1 MNGKGDCLRNTAGN
15 RTEQNGGIPPRAGQ
29 KAAEYRRERDK
40 GGGIPQGTG
49 LNRNSGI
56 PQGTGL
62 NRNSGI
68 PQGAGLNRTAEYRRE
83 QDIERKQMADKEQ
96 NSKNGHTYRATW
108 KDYSE
113 PTIYLLTMNTEDRQ
127 PLLGELVGEKIALS
141 AYGEVVSEEIKR
153 IPTYKDASAIQ
164 IYRYVVMPNHI
175 HILLRVHEQLPHPLG
190 YYISWF
196 KLQCMERCSD
206 IDGIPSKDHGEEE
219 NLRNT
224 AGDRTENGAAEY
236 RREQNKP
243 EKRPIFGK
251 EYHDRILMHKGQLAH
266 MARYIQDNPRR
277 LAMKRANP
285 DLFRIRQNIRFG
297 RTPCVALGNRFL
309 AEYPQREVLQCSRR
323 LTQAEIDTKR
333 EECLKEAANGTV
345 YVSGAISEGEKQ
357 ICRALR
363 EAGYPLIILLT
374 EGFPEPD
381 SPHYKFFK
389 PQGVYF
395 EACAEGKLLLIQPDK
410 EVLERPDIEEAVTA
424 KVGNIPHESQRYRFV
439 AMNSIAEEIAR
450 E

>member
-1 MNGKGDCLRNTAGN
+1 
-15 RTEQNGGIPPRAGQ
+15 
-29 KAAEYRRERDK
+29 
-40 GGGIPQGTG
+40 
-49 LNRNSGI
+49 
-56 PQGTGL
+56 
-62 NRNSGI
+62 
-68 PQGAGLNRTAEYRRE
+68 
-83 QDIERKQMADKEQ
+83 MADKEQ

-141 AYGEVVSEEIKR
+141 AYGKVVSEEIKR

-175 HILLRVHEQLPHPLG
+175 HILLRVHKQLPHPLG

-196 KLQCMERCSD
+196 KLQCMERCSA
-206 IDGIPSKDHGEEE
+206 IDGIPSETGHGGRPCGIPQE
-219 NLRNT
+219 T
-224 AGDRTENGAAEY
+224 GHSAGDRTENGGIPQETGHTTGN
-236 RREQNKP
+236 ETQ
-243 EKRPIFGK
+243 KRPIFGK

-297 RTPCVALGNRFL
+297 RTPCVALGNIFL
-309 AEYPQREVLQCSRR
+309 AEYPQRAVLQCSRR
-323 LTQAEIDTKR
+323 LTQEEIDTKR
-333 EECLKEAANGTV
+333 EECLREAANGTV
-345 YVSGAISEGEKQ
+345 YISGAISEGEKQ
-357 ICRALR
+357 ICRSLR

-374 EGFPEPD
+374 EGFPEPE

-395 EACAEGKLLLIQPDK
+395 EACAAGKLLLIQPDK
-410 EVLERPDIEEAVTA
+410 EVLEREDIKEQVTA
-424 KVGNIPHESQRYRFV
+424 KVGDIPHETKRYRFV
-439 AMNSIAEEIAR
+439 AMNAIAEEISK

>member
-1 MNGKGDCLRNTAGN
+1 M
-15 RTEQNGGIPPRAGQ
+15 
-29 KAAEYRRERDK
+29 AE
-40 GGGIPQGTG
+40 
-49 LNRNSGI
+49 
-56 PQGTGL
+56 
-62 NRNSGI
+62 
-68 PQGAGLNRTAEYRRE
+68 
-83 QDIERKQMADKEQ
+83 KEQ
-96 NSKNGHTYRATW
+96 NNKNGHTYRATW

-127 PLLGELVGEKIALS
+127 PLLGELVGEKIVLS
-141 AYGEVVSEEIKR
+141 AYGKVVSEEIKR

-175 HILLRVHEQLPHPLG
+175 HVLLRVHKKLPHPLG

-196 KLQCMERCSD
+196 KLQCMERCSA
-206 IDGIPSKDHGEEE
+206 IDGIPSEDGG
-219 NLRNT
+219 NT
-224 AGDRTENGAAEY
+224 RLN
-236 RREQNKP
+236 RP
-243 EKRPIFGK
+243 PKRPIFGK

-309 AEYPQREVLQCSRR
+309 AEYPLREVLQCSRR
-323 LTQAEIDTKR
+323 LTQAEIDAKR

-345 YVSGAISEGEKQ
+345 YISGAISEGEKQ
-357 ICRALR
+357 ISRALR

-381 SPHYKFFK
+381 SPHYQFFK

-395 EACAEGKLLLIQPDK
+395 EACAAGKLLLVQPDK
-410 EVLERPDIEEAVTA
+410 EVLELPDIEERVTA
-424 KVGNIPHESQRYRFV
+424 KVGNLPHESQRYRFV
-439 AMNSIAEEIAR
+439 AMNAIAEEIAQ

>member
-1 MNGKGDCLRNTAGN
+1 M
-15 RTEQNGGIPPRAGQ
+15 E
-29 KAAEYRRERDK
+29 
-40 GGGIPQGTG
+40 
-49 LNRNSGI
+49 
-56 PQGTGL
+56 
-62 NRNSGI
+62 
-68 PQGAGLNRTAEYRRE
+68 
-83 QDIERKQMADKEQ
+83 DKEQ

-141 AYGEVVSEEIKR
+141 AYGKVVSEEIKR
-153 IPTYKDASAIQ
+153 IPTYKYASAIQ

-190 YYISWF
+190 YYVSWF
-196 KLQCMERCSD
+196 KLQCMERCSA
-206 IDGIPSKDHGEEE
+206 IDGIPAETGHGGRPCGIPQETGHTTGNE
-219 NLRNT
+219 T
-224 AGDRTENGAAEY
+224 
-236 RREQNKP
+236 Q
-243 EKRPIFGK
+243 KRPIFGK

-297 RTPCVALGNRFL
+297 RTPCVALGNIFL
-309 AEYPQREVLQCSRR
+309 AEYPQRAVLQCSRR

-333 EECLKEAANGTV
+333 EECLREAANGTV
-345 YVSGAISEGEKQ
+345 YISGAISEGEKQ
-357 ICRALR
+357 ICRSLR

-410 EVLERPDIEEAVTA
+410 EVLERPDIEEVVTA

-439 AMNSIAEEIAR
+439 AMNAIAEEIAR
-450 E
+450 D

>member
-1 MNGKGDCLRNTAGN
+1 MPAEYRREQNKKRRKGRNLRNTAGSRTEQKRRN
-15 RTEQNGGIPPRAGQ
+15 TAGSRTEQNGGIPARTGQ
-29 KAAEYRRERDK
+29 KEKRMAE
-40 GGGIPQGTG
+40 
-49 LNRNSGI
+49 
-56 PQGTGL
+56 
-62 NRNSGI
+62 
-68 PQGAGLNRTAEYRRE
+68 
-83 QDIERKQMADKEQ
+83 KEQ
-96 NSKNGHTYRATW
+96 NNKNGHTYRATW

-127 PLLGELVGEKIALS
+127 PLLGELVGEKIVLS
-141 AYGEVVSEEIKR
+141 TYGEVVSEEIKR

-175 HILLRVHEQLPHPLG
+175 HVLLRVHKKLPHPLG

-196 KLQCMERCSD
+196 KLQCMERCSA
-206 IDGIPSKDHGEEE
+206 IDGIPSEDGG
-219 NLRNT
+219 NT
-224 AGDRTENGAAEY
+224 RLN
-236 RREQNKP
+236 RIP
-243 EKRPIFGK
+243 KRPIFGK

-323 LTQAEIDTKR
+323 LTQTEIDAKR

-357 ICRALR
+357 ISRALR

-381 SPHYKFFK
+381 SPHYQFFK

-395 EACAEGKLLLIQPDK
+395 EACAAGKLLLVQPDK
-410 EVLERPDIEEAVTA
+410 EVLELPDIEEKVTA
-424 KVGNIPHESQRYRFV
+424 KVGNLPHESQRYRFV
-439 AMNSIAEEIAR
+439 AMNAIAEEIAQ

>member
-1 MNGKGDCLRNTAGN
+1 MGRVIAC
-15 RTEQNGGIPPRAGQ
+15 
-29 KAAEYRRERDK
+29 
-40 GGGIPQGTG
+40 
-49 LNRNSGI
+49 
-56 PQGTGL
+56 
-62 NRNSGI
+62 GI
-68 PQGAGLNRTAEYRRE
+68 PQGAELNRNGRIPQGAGQKEKRMAE
-83 QDIERKQMADKEQ
+83 KEQ
-96 NSKNGHTYRATW
+96 NNKNGHTYRATW

-127 PLLGELVGEKIALS
+127 PLLGELVGEKIVLS

-175 HILLRVHEQLPHPLG
+175 HVLLRVHKKLPHPLG

-196 KLQCMERCSD
+196 KLQCMERCSA
-206 IDGIPSKDHGEEE
+206 IDGIPSEDGG
-219 NLRNT
+219 NT
-224 AGDRTENGAAEY
+224 RLN
-236 RREQNKP
+236 RP
-243 EKRPIFGK
+243 PKRPIFGK

-297 RTPCVALGNRFL
+297 RTPCVAMGNIFL

-323 LTQAEIDTKR
+323 LTQAEIDAKR

-357 ICRALR
+357 ISRALR

-381 SPHYKFFK
+381 SPHYQFFK

-395 EACAEGKLLLIQPDK
+395 EACAAGKLLLVQPDK
-410 EVLERPDIEEAVTA
+410 EVLELPDIEEKVTA

-439 AMNSIAEEIAR
+439 AMNAIAEEIAQ

>member
-1 MNGKGDCLRNTAGN
+1 MAQVAQVRGLNGKGNCLRNTAGS
-15 RTEQNGGIPPRAGQ
+15 RTEQNAGIPARAGHEESEEEKTQ
-29 KAAEYRRERDK
+29 RKTA
-40 GGGIPQGTG
+40 G
-49 LNRNSGI
+49 NR
-56 PQGTGL
+56 TE
-62 NRNSGI
+62 
-68 PQGAGLNRTAEYRRE
+68 TAEYRRM
-83 QDIERKQMADKEQ
+83 QDRTAGIPARTGQKEKRMAEKEQ
-96 NSKNGHTYRATW
+96 NNKNGHTYRATW

-127 PLLGELVGEKIALS
+127 PLLGELVGEKIVLS
-141 AYGEVVSEEIKR
+141 AYGKVVSEEIKR

-175 HILLRVHEQLPHPLG
+175 HVLLRVHKKLPHPLG

-196 KLQCMERCSD
+196 KLQCMERAA
-206 IDGIPSKDHGEEE
+206 GIPAGTGHEESGEGDT
-219 NLRNT
+219 LRNT
-224 AGDRTENGAAEY
+224 AGDRTENGAAGTSL
-236 RREQNKP
+236 RNTAGNRP
-243 EKRPIFGK
+243 PKRPIFGK

-297 RTPCVALGNRFL
+297 RTPCVALGNIFL

-323 LTQAEIDTKR
+323 LTQAEIDAKR

-357 ICRALR
+357 ISRALR

-381 SPHYKFFK
+381 SPHYQFFK

-395 EACAEGKLLLIQPDK
+395 EACAAGKLLLIQPDK
-410 EVLERPDIEEAVTA
+410 EVLELPDIEEKVTA

-439 AMNSIAEEIAR
+439 AMNAIAEEIAR
-450 E
+450 D

>member
-1 MNGKGDCLRNTAGN
+1 M
-15 RTEQNGGIPPRAGQ
+15 E
-29 KAAEYRRERDK
+29 
-40 GGGIPQGTG
+40 
-49 LNRNSGI
+49 
-56 PQGTGL
+56 
-62 NRNSGI
+62 
-68 PQGAGLNRTAEYRRE
+68 
-83 QDIERKQMADKEQ
+83 DKEQ

-127 PLLGELVGEKIALS
+127 PLLGELVGEKIVLS

-175 HILLRVHEQLPHPLG
+175 HILLRVHKQLPHPLG

-206 IDGIPSKDHGEEE
+206 IDGIPSETRDGGIPPETGHS
-219 NLRNT
+219 
-224 AGDRTENGAAEY
+224 AGDRTENGGIPPKT
-236 RREQNKP
+236 EQNT
-243 EKRPIFGK
+243 ENGTQKRPRFGK

-297 RTPCVALGNRFL
+297 RTPCVALGNIFL
-309 AEYPQREVLQCSRR
+309 AEYPLREVLQCSRR

-333 EECLKEAANGTV
+333 EECLKEAINGTV

-357 ICRALR
+357 ICKALR
-363 EAGYPLIILLT
+363 EAGFPLIILLT

-410 EVLERPDIEEAVTA
+410 EVLDRPDIEEAVTA

-450 E
+450 D

>member
-1 MNGKGDCLRNTAGN
+1 M
-15 RTEQNGGIPPRAGQ
+15 
-29 KAAEYRRERDK
+29 AE
-40 GGGIPQGTG
+40 
-49 LNRNSGI
+49 
-56 PQGTGL
+56 
-62 NRNSGI
+62 
-68 PQGAGLNRTAEYRRE
+68 
-83 QDIERKQMADKEQ
+83 KEQ
-96 NSKNGHTYRATW
+96 NNKNGHTYRATW

-127 PLLGELVGEKIALS
+127 PLLGELVGEKIVLS
-141 AYGEVVSEEIKR
+141 AYGKVVSEEIKR

-164 IYRYVVMPNHI
+164 IYRHVVMPNHI
-175 HILLRVHEQLPHPLG
+175 HVLLRVHKRLPHPLG

-196 KLQCMERCSD
+196 KLQCMERCSA
-206 IDGIPSKDHGEEE
+206 IDGIPSEDGG
-219 NLRNT
+219 NT
-224 AGDRTENGAAEY
+224 RLN
-236 RREQNKP
+236 RIP
-243 EKRPIFGK
+243 KRPIFGK
-251 EYHDRILMHKGQLAH
+251 EYHDRILMHKGQLAY

-323 LTQAEIDTKR
+323 LTQTEIDAKR

-381 SPHYKFFK
+381 SPHYQFFK

-395 EACAEGKLLLIQPDK
+395 EACAAGKLLLVQPDK
-410 EVLERPDIEEAVTA
+410 EVLEFQDIEEKVTA
-424 KVGNIPHESQRYRFV
+424 KVGNLPHESQRYRFV
-439 AMNSIAEEIAR
+439 AMNAIAEEIAQ

>member
-1 MNGKGDCLRNTAGN
+1 MGRVIACGIPQGTGHEESEEEKTQRNTAGN
-15 RTEQNGGIPPRAGQ
+15 RTETP
-29 KAAEYRRERDK
+29 
-40 GGGIPQGTG
+40 
-49 LNRNSGI
+49 
-56 PQGTGL
+56 
-62 NRNSGI
+62 
-68 PQGAGLNRTAEYRRE
+68 EYRRE
-83 QDIERKQMADKEQ
+83 QDKEKEKRMAEKEQ
-96 NSKNGHTYRATW
+96 NNKNGHTYRATW

-141 AYGEVVSEEIKR
+141 AYGKVVSEEIKR

-175 HILLRVHEQLPHPLG
+175 HILLRVHKQLPHPLG

-206 IDGIPSKDHGEEE
+206 IDGIPSETRDGGIPPETEQNTE
-219 NLRNT
+219 NRTVSGGIPPKTGHTTGNRTESGGIPPKTGHT
-224 AGDRTENGAAEY
+224 AGNDP
-236 RREQNKP
+236 Q
-243 EKRPIFGK
+243 KRPIFGK

-277 LAMKRANP
+277 LAMKHANP

-297 RTPCVALGNRFL
+297 RTPCVALGNIFL
-309 AEYPQREVLQCSRR
+309 AEYPQRAVLQCSRR
-323 LTQAEIDTKR
+323 LTQEEIDTKR
-333 EECLKEAANGTV
+333 EECLREAAKGTV

-357 ICRALR
+357 ICRSLR
-363 EAGYPLIILLT
+363 EAGFPLIILLT

-410 EVLERPDIEEAVTA
+410 EVLERPDIEEKVTA

-439 AMNSIAEEIAR
+439 AMNAIAEEIAR
-450 E
+450 D

>member
-1 MNGKGDCLRNTAGN
+1 M
-15 RTEQNGGIPPRAGQ
+15 
-29 KAAEYRRERDK
+29 AE
-40 GGGIPQGTG
+40 
-49 LNRNSGI
+49 
-56 PQGTGL
+56 
-62 NRNSGI
+62 
-68 PQGAGLNRTAEYRRE
+68 
-83 QDIERKQMADKEQ
+83 KEQ
-96 NSKNGHTYRATW
+96 NNKNGHTYRATW

-127 PLLGELVGEKIALS
+127 PLLGELVGEKIVLS
-141 AYGEVVSEEIKR
+141 TYGEVVSEEIKR
-153 IPTYKDASAIQ
+153 IPTYKDASSIQ

-175 HILLRVHEQLPHPLG
+175 HILLRVHKQLPHPLG

-196 KLQCMERCSD
+196 KLQCMERCSAT
-206 IDGIPSKDHGEEE
+206 DGIPSVD
-219 NLRNT
+219 T
-224 AGDRTENGAAEY
+224 
-236 RREQNKP
+236 Q
-243 EKRPIFGK
+243 KRPIFGK

-309 AEYPQREVLQCSRR
+309 AEYPLREVLQCSRR
-323 LTQAEIDTKR
+323 LTQAEIDAKR

-357 ICRALR
+357 ICKALR

-374 EGFPEPD
+374 EGFPEPE
-381 SPHYKFFK
+381 SQHFKFFK

-410 EVLERPDIEEAVTA
+410 EVLERQDIEEKVTA

-439 AMNSIAEEIAR
+439 AMNAIAEEIAASSNHTVQVR
-450 E
+450 TDPTL

>member
-1 MNGKGDCLRNTAGN
+1 MAQVAQVRGLNGKGNCLRNTAGS
-15 RTEQNGGIPPRAGQ
+15 RTEQNAGIPARAGHEESEEEKTQ
-29 KAAEYRRERDK
+29 RKTA
-40 GGGIPQGTG
+40 G
-49 LNRNSGI
+49 NR
-56 PQGTGL
+56 TE
-62 NRNSGI
+62 
-68 PQGAGLNRTAEYRRE
+68 TAEYRRE
-83 QDIERKQMADKEQ
+83 QDKEKEKRMAEKEQ
-96 NSKNGHTYRATW
+96 NNKNGHTYRATW

-127 PLLGELVGEKIALS
+127 PLLGELVGEKIVLS
-141 AYGEVVSEEIKR
+141 TYGEVVSEEIKR

-175 HILLRVHEQLPHPLG
+175 HVLLRVHKRLPHPLG

-196 KLQCMERCSD
+196 KLQCMERCSA
-206 IDGIPSKDHGEEE
+206 IDGIPSEDGG
-219 NLRNT
+219 NT
-224 AGDRTENGAAEY
+224 RLN
-236 RREQNKP
+236 RIP
-243 EKRPIFGK
+243 KRPIFGK

-277 LAMKRANP
+277 LAMRRANP

-357 ICRALR
+357 ISRALR

-381 SPHYKFFK
+381 SPHYQFFK

-395 EACAEGKLLLIQPDK
+395 EACAEGKLLLVQPDK
-410 EVLERPDIEEAVTA
+410 EVLELPDIEEKVTA

-439 AMNSIAEEIAR
+439 AMNAIAEEIAQ

>member
-1 MNGKGDCLRNTAGN
+1 
-15 RTEQNGGIPPRAGQ
+15 
-29 KAAEYRRERDK
+29 
-40 GGGIPQGTG
+40 
-49 LNRNSGI
+49 
-56 PQGTGL
+56 
-62 NRNSGI
+62 
-68 PQGAGLNRTAEYRRE
+68 
-83 QDIERKQMADKEQ
+83 MADKER

-127 PLLGELVGEKIALS
+127 PLLGELVGEKIVLS
-141 AYGEVVSEEIKR
+141 TYGEVVSEEIKR

-164 IYRYVVMPNHI
+164 IYQYVVMPNHI
-175 HILLRVHEQLPHPLG
+175 HILLRVHKQLPHPLG

-196 KLQCMERCSD
+196 KLQCMERAA
-206 IDGIPSKDHGEEE
+206 GIPAGTGQGESGEGDT
-219 NLRNT
+219 LRNT
-224 AGDRTENGAAEY
+224 AGNRT
-236 RREQNKP
+236 Q
-243 EKRPIFGK
+243 KRPIFGK

-285 DLFRIRQNIRFG
+285 DLFRIMQNIRFG

-309 AEYPQREVLQCSRR
+309 AEYPLREVLQCSRR

-410 EVLERPDIEEAVTA
+410 EVLERPDIEEKVTA

-439 AMNSIAEEIAR
+439 AMNAIAEEIAR

>member
-1 MNGKGDCLRNTAGN
+1 MGRVIAC
-15 RTEQNGGIPPRAGQ
+15 
-29 KAAEYRRERDK
+29 
-40 GGGIPQGTG
+40 
-49 LNRNSGI
+49 
-56 PQGTGL
+56 
-62 NRNSGI
+62 GI
-68 PQGAGLNRTAEYRRE
+68 PQGAELNRTPEYRRE
-83 QDIERKQMADKEQ
+83 QDKEKEKRMAEKEQ
-96 NSKNGHTYRATW
+96 NNKNGHTYRATW

-127 PLLGELVGEKIALS
+127 PLLGELVGEKIVLS
-141 AYGEVVSEEIKR
+141 AYGKVVSEEIKR

-175 HILLRVHEQLPHPLG
+175 HVLLRVHKKLPHPLG

-196 KLQCMERCSD
+196 KLQCMERCSA
-206 IDGIPSKDHGEEE
+206 IDGIPSEDGG
-219 NLRNT
+219 NT
-224 AGDRTENGAAEY
+224 RLN
-236 RREQNKP
+236 RP
-243 EKRPIFGK
+243 PKRPIFGK

-309 AEYPQREVLQCSRR
+309 AEYPLREVLQCSRR
-323 LTQAEIDTKR
+323 LTQAEIDAKR

-345 YVSGAISEGEKQ
+345 YISGAISEGEKQ
-357 ICRALR
+357 ISRALR

-381 SPHYKFFK
+381 SPHYQFFK

-395 EACAEGKLLLIQPDK
+395 EACAAGKLLLVQPDK
-410 EVLERPDIEEAVTA
+410 EVLELPDIEERVTA
-424 KVGNIPHESQRYRFV
+424 KVGNLPHESQRYRFV
-439 AMNSIAEEIAR
+439 AMNAIAEEIAQ

>member
-1 MNGKGDCLRNTAGN
+1 M
-15 RTEQNGGIPPRAGQ
+15 
-29 KAAEYRRERDK
+29 AE
-40 GGGIPQGTG
+40 
-49 LNRNSGI
+49 
-56 PQGTGL
+56 
-62 NRNSGI
+62 
-68 PQGAGLNRTAEYRRE
+68 
-83 QDIERKQMADKEQ
+83 KEQ
-96 NSKNGHTYRATW
+96 NNKNGHTYRATW

-127 PLLGELVGEKIALS
+127 PLLGELVGEKIVLS
-141 AYGEVVSEEIKR
+141 AYGKVVSEEIKR

-175 HILLRVHEQLPHPLG
+175 HVLLRVHKRLPHPLG

-196 KLQCMERCSD
+196 KLQCMERCSA
-206 IDGIPSKDHGEEE
+206 IDGIPSEDGG
-219 NLRNT
+219 NT
-224 AGDRTENGAAEY
+224 RLN
-236 RREQNKP
+236 RIP
-243 EKRPIFGK
+243 KRPIFGK

-309 AEYPQREVLQCSRR
+309 AEYPLREVLQCSRR
-323 LTQAEIDTKR
+323 LTQAEIDAKR

-345 YVSGAISEGEKQ
+345 YISGAISEGEKQ
-357 ICRALR
+357 ISRALR

-395 EACAEGKLLLIQPDK
+395 EACAAGKLLLIQPDK
-410 EVLERPDIEEAVTA
+410 EVLELPDIEEKVTA
-424 KVGNIPHESQRYRFV
+424 KVGNLPHESQRYRFV
-439 AMNSIAEEIAR
+439 AMNAIAEEIAQ
-450 E
+450 ESY

>member
-1 MNGKGDCLRNTAGN
+1 M
-15 RTEQNGGIPPRAGQ
+15 
-29 KAAEYRRERDK
+29 AE
-40 GGGIPQGTG
+40 
-49 LNRNSGI
+49 
-56 PQGTGL
+56 
-62 NRNSGI
+62 
-68 PQGAGLNRTAEYRRE
+68 
-83 QDIERKQMADKEQ
+83 KEQ
-96 NSKNGHTYRATW
+96 NNKNGHTYRATW

-127 PLLGELVGEKIALS
+127 PLLGELVGEKIVLS
-141 AYGEVVSEEIKR
+141 TYGEVVSEEIKR

-175 HILLRVHEQLPHPLG
+175 HVLLRVHKKLPHPLG

-196 KLQCMERCSD
+196 KLQCMERCSV
-206 IDGIPSKDHGEEE
+206 IDGIPSEDGG
-219 NLRNT
+219 NT
-224 AGDRTENGAAEY
+224 RLNRT
-236 RREQNKP
+236 Q
-243 EKRPIFGK
+243 KRPIFGK
-251 EYHDRILMHKGQLAH
+251 EYHDRILMHQGQLAH

-297 RTPCVALGNRFL
+297 HMSCVAMGNIFL

-323 LTQAEIDTKR
+323 LTQAEIDAKR

-345 YVSGAISEGEKQ
+345 YISGAISEGEKQ
-357 ICRALR
+357 ICKALR

-381 SPHYKFFK
+381 SPHYQFFK

-395 EACAEGKLLLIQPDK
+395 EACAEGKLLLVQPDK
-410 EVLERPDIEEAVTA
+410 EVLELPDIEEKVTD

-439 AMNSIAEEIAR
+439 AMNAIAEEIAR

>member
-1 MNGKGDCLRNTAGN
+1 MERRNTAEN
-15 RTEQNGGIPPRAGQ
+15 RTKREKKQV
-29 KAAEYRRERDK
+29 AE
-40 GGGIPQGTG
+40 
-49 LNRNSGI
+49 
-56 PQGTGL
+56 
-62 NRNSGI
+62 
-68 PQGAGLNRTAEYRRE
+68 
-83 QDIERKQMADKEQ
+83 KEQ

-113 PTIYLLTMNTEDRQ
+113 PTIYLLTMNTEDRR
-127 PLLGELVGEKIALS
+127 PLLGELVGEKIVLT
-141 AYGEVVSEEIKR
+141 AYGEVVREEIKR

-175 HILLRVHEQLPHPLG
+175 HILLRVHKQLPHPLG

-196 KLQCMERCSD
+196 KLKCMERCSD
-206 IDGIPSKDHGEEE
+206 IDGIPSKDISVRG

-224 AGDRTENGAAEY
+224 AGSRT
-236 RREQNKP
+236 

-285 DLFRIRQNIRFG
+285 DLFRIRQDIRFG
-297 RTPCVALGNRFL
+297 RTPCVALGNIFL

-323 LTQAEIDTKR
+323 LTQTEIDTKR
-333 EECLKEAANGTV
+333 EVCLKEAANGTV

-363 EAGYPLIILLT
+363 EAGFPLIILLT
-374 EGFPEPD
+374 EGFPAPD
-381 SPHYKFFK
+381 SPHYKYYK

-395 EACAEGKLLLIQPDK
+395 EACAKGKLLLIQPEK
-410 EVLERPDIEEAVTA
+410 EVLDRLDIAEAVTA

-439 AMNSIAEEIAR
+439 AMNTIAEEIA

>member
-1 MNGKGDCLRNTAGN
+1 MGRVIACGIPQGAEHEENEEEKTQRKTAGN
-15 RTEQNGGIPPRAGQ
+15 RTE
-29 KAAEYRRERDK
+29 
-40 GGGIPQGTG
+40 
-49 LNRNSGI
+49 
-56 PQGTGL
+56 
-62 NRNSGI
+62 
-68 PQGAGLNRTAEYRRE
+68 TAEYRRM
-83 QDIERKQMADKEQ
+83 QDRTAGIPARTGQKEKRMAEKEQ
-96 NSKNGHTYRATW
+96 NNKNGHTYRATW

-127 PLLGELVGEKIALS
+127 PLLGELVGEKIVLS
-141 AYGEVVSEEIKR
+141 AYGKVVSEEIKR

-175 HILLRVHEQLPHPLG
+175 HVLLRVHKKLPHPLG

-196 KLQCMERCSD
+196 KLQCMERTA
-206 IDGIPSKDHGEEE
+206 GIPAGTGHEESGEGDT
-219 NLRNT
+219 LRNT
-224 AGDRTENGAAEY
+224 AGDRTENGAAGKILRNTGEN
-236 RREQNKP
+236 RTQ
-243 EKRPIFGK
+243 KRPIFGK

-323 LTQAEIDTKR
+323 LTQAEIDAKR

-357 ICRALR
+357 ISRALR

-381 SPHYKFFK
+381 SPHYQFFK

-395 EACAEGKLLLIQPDK
+395 EACAEGKLLLVQPDK
-410 EVLERPDIEEAVTA
+410 EVLELPDIEEKVTA

-439 AMNSIAEEIAR
+439 AMNAIAEEIAQ

>member
-1 MNGKGDCLRNTAGN
+1 M
-15 RTEQNGGIPPRAGQ
+15 
-29 KAAEYRRERDK
+29 AE
-40 GGGIPQGTG
+40 
-49 LNRNSGI
+49 
-56 PQGTGL
+56 
-62 NRNSGI
+62 
-68 PQGAGLNRTAEYRRE
+68 
-83 QDIERKQMADKEQ
+83 KEQ
-96 NSKNGHTYRATW
+96 NNKNGHTYRATW

-127 PLLGELVGEKIALS
+127 PLLGELVGEKIVLS
-141 AYGEVVSEEIKR
+141 AYGKVVSEEIKR

-175 HILLRVHEQLPHPLG
+175 HVLLRVHKKLPHPLG

-196 KLQCMERCSD
+196 KLQCMERCSA
-206 IDGIPSKDHGEEE
+206 IDGIPSEDGGKTRL
-219 NLRNT
+219 NR
-224 AGDRTENGAAEY
+224 
-236 RREQNKP
+236 P
-243 EKRPIFGK
+243 PKRPIFGK

-309 AEYPQREVLQCSRR
+309 AEYPLREVLQCSRR
-323 LTQAEIDTKR
+323 LTQAEIDAKR

-345 YVSGAISEGEKQ
+345 YISGAISEGEKQ
-357 ICRALR
+357 ISRALR

-381 SPHYKFFK
+381 SPHYQFFK

-395 EACAEGKLLLIQPDK
+395 EACAAGKLLLVQPDK
-410 EVLERPDIEEAVTA
+410 EVLELPDIEERVTA
-424 KVGNIPHESQRYRFV
+424 KVGNLPHESQRYRFV
-439 AMNSIAEEIAR
+439 AMNAIAEEIAQ

>member
-1 MNGKGDCLRNTAGN
+1 M
-15 RTEQNGGIPPRAGQ
+15 E
-29 KAAEYRRERDK
+29 
-40 GGGIPQGTG
+40 
-49 LNRNSGI
+49 
-56 PQGTGL
+56 
-62 NRNSGI
+62 
-68 PQGAGLNRTAEYRRE
+68 
-83 QDIERKQMADKEQ
+83 DKEQ

-127 PLLGELVGEKIALS
+127 PLLGKLVGEKIVLS

-164 IYRYVVMPNHI
+164 IYQYVVMPNHI

-196 KLQCMERCSD
+196 KLQCMERCSA
-206 IDGIPSKDHGEEE
+206 IDGIPSKDSEGDT
-219 NLRNT
+219 LRNT
-224 AGDRTENGAAEY
+224 AG
-236 RREQNKP
+236 NKTQ
-243 EKRPIFGK
+243 KRPIFGK

-309 AEYPQREVLQCSRR
+309 AEYPLREVLQCSRR
-323 LTQAEIDTKR
+323 LTQAEIDAKR
-333 EECLKEAANGTV
+333 KECLKEAANGTV

-357 ICRALR
+357 ICKALR

-389 PQGVYF
+389 PRGVYF
-395 EACAEGKLLLIQPDK
+395 EACAAGKLLLVQPDK
-410 EVLERPDIEEAVTA
+410 EILELPDIEEKVTA

-439 AMNSIAEEIAR
+439 AMNAIAEEIAQ